1 MQTLLYHSR
10 TGEIVKTS
18 GVALTY
24 SRLNG
29 DYPLHGHD
37 YYEFEAVVFGE
48 GEHIINGVSRHAA
61 AGDCWA
67 LSPGDYHRVNCEK
80 MELINLRFYKS
91 ELPESFKAVL
101 DATKFPQCGNLGDGI
116 GEFMRLT
123 DKFAAVQGSGVYSRY
138 ERLSLAMLA
147 LLTVINALSDI
158 GAENLKGA
166 GSEYVK
172 AAADY
177 VYERYFEP
185 IKLEDAARAVNV
197 SPCYLS
203 GLFIKHAG
211 CGFKDFLCR
220 VRVEKAKK
228 ALLNLSDGV
237 QKIASD
243 CGFGTVSTMDRA
255 FKRITGET
263 PYSFR
268 KNGK

>member
-1 MQTLLYHSR
+1 MQTLLYYSR

-37 YYEFEAVVFGE
+37 YYEFEAVVSGE

-67 LSPGDYHRVNCEK
+67 LSPGDYHRVNCDK
-80 MELINLRFYKS
+80 MELINLRFYKG
-91 ELPESFKAVL
+91 ELPDSFKAVL
-101 DATKFPQCGNLGDGI
+101 DATKFPKCGNLGDGL
-116 GEFMRLT
+116 GEFIRLT
-123 DKFAAVQGSGVYSRY
+123 DKFAAAGGSGVYKRY

-147 LLTVINALSDI
+147 LLTILNSL
-158 GAENLKGA
+158 GGGGA
-166 GSEYVK
+166 GLKETVPEYVK

-263 PYSFR
+263 PLGFR

>member
-1 MQTLLYHSR
+1 MLRNSLRKRY
-10 TGEIVKTS
+10 V
-18 GVALTY
+18 
-24 SRLNG
+24 
-29 DYPLHGHD
+29 
-37 YYEFEAVVFGE
+37 
-48 GEHIINGVSRHAA
+48 RHAA

-67 LSPGDYHRVNCEK
+67 LSPGDYHRVNCDK
-80 MELINLRFYKS
+80 MELINLRFYKG
-91 ELPESFKAVL
+91 ELPDSFKAVL
-101 DATKFPQCGNLGDGI
+101 DATKFPQCGNLGDGL
-116 GEFMRLT
+116 GEFIRLT
-123 DKFAAVQGSGVYSRY
+123 DKFAAAGGSGVYKRY

-147 LLTVINALSDI
+147 LLTILNSL
-158 GAENLKGA
+158 GGGGA
-166 GSEYVK
+166 GLKETVPEYVK

-263 PYSFR
+263 PLGFR

>member
-10 TGEIVKTS
+10 AGEIVKTS

-24 SRLNG
+24 SRLTG

-37 YYEFEAVVFGE
+37 YYEFEAVVSGE

-67 LSPGDYHRVNCEK
+67 LSPGDYHRVNCGK

-91 ELPESFKAVL
+91 ELSDSFKAVL
-101 DATKFPQCGNLGDGI
+101 DATKFPKSGNLGENM

-123 DKFAAVQGSGVYSRY
+123 ENFAAVGGSGVYKHY

-147 LLTVINALSDI
+147 LLTVLNSLEDI
-158 GAENLKGA
+158 DGANLMSM

-172 AAADY
+172 GAADY
-177 VYERYFEP
+177 VYGRYFEP

-211 CGFKDFLCR
+211 CGFKEFLCR

-228 ALLNLSDGV
+228 ALLNSGDGV

-255 FKRITGET
+255 FKRVTGET
-263 PYSFR
+263 PFNFR
-268 KNGK
+268 KNGR